1 MTQRENG
8 AAWKRSQLVHQHS
21 MPQREECLKLAERQY
36 LDAQLAVLNRV
47 STKDGRITPRNSD
60 SLELHS
66 EDCCLDETDDD
77 EEAPPVV
84 VQPVVQPPAEE
95 PLQETDFSRLISTS
109 SGYPPSQ
116 SHFE

>member
-1 MTQRENG
+1 M
-8 AAWKRSQLVHQHS
+8 
-21 MPQREECLKLAERQY
+21 
-36 LDAQLAVLNRV
+36 LNRV

-60 SLELHS
+60 SLELLS
-66 EDCCLDETDDD
+66 DDCCLDETDDD